1 MVGVEPAIAKADGS
15 TRRAPRAGIL
25 GPMLRRRPFRNP
37 FVRRSPAI
45 AAALTS
51 ILFGTPAFAQDGTDD
66 AIERRIDRLERSARD
81 FAPAKP
87 SSAADVQVAGPGAEQ
102 TSGVARD
109 PMSGVRGGE
118 LREGASVID
127 VRGRVAHTPGG
138 WVFAADPVDAPSDSP
153 RVLLRLL
160 PSPTSE
166 ELRATVRA
174 REQAGDPPA
183 TFRLSGRVL
192 VDRGRVY
199 LLPLFAT
206 MLEPETTEETSP
218 VGDDE
223 RPVDVEGDETSP
235 DDPSVRDLIE
245 RIERAS
251 DAERA
256 GVREEF
262 VGAAG
267 GSTPG
272 VRMIVGRVARLSRD
286 PDGKLVFAIERG
298 VRESDGAEGPGGVD
312 RLAVLPCRLYPALEG
327 LWASRGDG
335 ARLLVS
341 GEAFRDDGRWY
352 LLPSLVETERTS
364 PSGLRTLR

>member
-1 MVGVEPAIAKADGS
+1 MVGVKPACAKPAG
-15 TRRAPRAGIL
+15 TRRDAKPGIL
-25 GPMLRRRPFRNP
+25 GTMLLRR
-37 FVRRSPAI
+37 
-45 AAALTS
+45 AAAAVSLASFT
-51 ILFGTPAFAQDGTDD
+51 LFAPALAQDGQED
-66 AIERRIDRLERSARD
+66 AVERRIERLERSARD

-87 SSAADVQVAGPGAEQ
+87 SSKADVQVAGPGAEQ
-102 TSGVARD
+102 VSGVARD
-109 PMSGVRGGE
+109 PMSGGRGSD

-127 VRGRVAHTPGG
+127 VRGRVAYTPGG

-166 ELRATVRA
+166 ELRATVHA
-174 REQAGDPPA
+174 REDAGDSPA

-206 MLEPETTEETSP
+206 ILEPESSEETSP
-218 VGDDE
+218 VVDDD
-223 RPVDVEGDETSP
+223 RPSDVEPDESSP
-235 DDPSVRDLIE
+235 DDPSVRELIE

-262 VGAAG
+262 VGAAD

-298 VRESDGAEGPGGVD
+298 VREGDRTETTGGVE
-312 RLAVLPCRLYPALEG
+312 RLAILPSRLYPALEQI
-327 LWASRGDG
+327 WASRGDG

-352 LLPSLVETERTS
+352 LLPSLVEAERAT

>member
-1 MVGVEPAIAKADGS
+1 MVGVESACAKADVAS
-15 TRRAPRAGIL
+15 RRSLRPGIL
-25 GPMLRRRPFRNP
+25 GMMHRRAAA
-37 FVRRSPAI
+37 VLSLACHAICVPAI
-45 AAALTS
+45 
-51 ILFGTPAFAQDGTDD
+51 AQDGTED
-66 AIERRIDRLERSARD
+66 AIERRIERLDRSARD

-109 PMSGVRGGE
+109 PLGGARGGD
-118 LREGASVID
+118 LREGASVVD
-127 VRGRVAHTPGG
+127 VRGRVAFTPGG
-138 WVFAADPVDAPSDSP
+138 WVFAADPVDAPIDSP

-160 PSPTSE
+160 PSATSE
-166 ELRATVRA
+166 ELRATVRM
-174 REQAGDPPA
+174 REEAGDPPA

-206 MLEPETTEETSP
+206 MLEPDTTGDTP
-218 VGDDE
+218 PLRDDE
-223 RPVDVEGDETSP
+223 RPVEVEREESSP

-298 VRESDGAEGPGGVD
+298 VRQDDGTQGAGGVE

-341 GEAFRDDGRWY
+341 GEAFRDEGRWY

>member
-1 MVGVEPAIAKADGS
+1 ML
-15 TRRAPRAGIL
+15 PRA
-25 GPMLRRRPFRNP
+25 
-37 FVRRSPAI
+37 
-45 AAALTS
+45 AAAVLSLATLT
-51 ILFGTPAFAQDGTDD
+51 LCAGAFAQDGAED

-109 PMSGVRGGE
+109 PMSNIRGAE
-118 LREGASVID
+118 LCEGASVVD
-127 VRGRVAHTPGG
+127 VRGRVAFTPGG
-138 WVFAADPVDAPSDSP
+138 WVFAADPVDAPIDSP

-166 ELRATVRA
+166 ELRAIVRT
-174 REQAGDPPA
+174 REAAGDPPA

-206 MLEPETTEETSP
+206 MLEPETTEETPP

-223 RPVDVEGDETSP
+223 RPVEVERDESSP
-235 DDPSVRDLIE
+235 EDPSVRDLIE

-286 PDGKLVFAIERG
+286 PDGKLVLAIERG
-298 VRESDGAEGPGGVD
+298 VRPDDRTEGAGGVE

-327 LWASRGDG
+327 VWASRGDG

-352 LLPSLVETERTS
+352 LLPSLVETERAS